1 MIFVWAVFAVLS
13 AVFAALTSILA
24 KIGIDGVQFQSG
36 DGNPYHGGRVH
47 GMGHG
52 IFDPYTEWDHG
63 DQQEVLAVFDLIR
76 SGNRCILAVLLQ
88 GFADGRGI

>member
-1 MIFVWAVFAVLS
+1 MWAVFAVLS

-24 KIGIDGVQFQSG
+24 KIGIDGVNS
-36 DGNPYHGGRVH
+36 
-47 GMGHG
+47 MGHG

-88 GFADGRGI
+88 GFAAGRGI

>member
-1 MIFVWAVFAVLS
+1 MWAVFAVLS

-24 KIGIDGVQFQSG
+24 KIGIDGV
-36 DGNPYHGGRVH
+36 NPYHGGRCH

-63 DQQEVLAVFDLIR
+63 DQQEVLAVFNLIQ